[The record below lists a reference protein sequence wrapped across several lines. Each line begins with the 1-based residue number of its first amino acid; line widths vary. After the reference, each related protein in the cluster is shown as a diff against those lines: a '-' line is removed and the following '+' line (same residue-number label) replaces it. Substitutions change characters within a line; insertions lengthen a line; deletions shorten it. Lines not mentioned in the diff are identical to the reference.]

1 MGFFSAA
8 SVIRVPAMPGKA
20 KSLALAFC
28 AATSIPALLAGSA
41 SAADLSYK
49 DERPAIV
56 SYGGGGWSGFYFGVN
71 AGWSN
76 ADNDAANPFIAD
88 AGGAGGAGGFVDANN
103 FGGDGG
109 DGGNAGGIGDFD
121 GNDGLVGLHL
131 GYNWQA
137 GNLVYG
143 VEGDIGAYGS
153 LHDLLGTL
161 RGRIGFASPRTLFY
175 ATAGLAYLSVG
186 GDDRSVL
193 VGGETGGNGG
203 DGGDDGNGLDAEDGA
218 GGGGGGGG
226 GAIGNVRFSRDDD
239 SEVGFV
245 GGLGIEHK
253 LSDGV
258 SLGVEGLYY
267 TFDDE
272 LSSGLESDF
281 FTIRARLTM
290 HLQGHRDGSAKDSF
304 SNVSL
309 ARWSGFY
316 IGGHAGALVE
326 TSDDS
331 IDDVDAANGQDGQNG
346 QNGVGDGGGGGGG
359 GGATGAAVARLDDD
373 LSFLGGIHAGYNFQS
388 GQAVYGVEGDASFG
402 EGDKYGYLASVRA
415 RLGYASGSYLFYATA
430 GVAFAGIEQ
439 DTSLFAN
446 AGNDGADGGNG
457 PNGAGGAGGAGGTA
471 GSEGVD
477 DDLVGFVVGAGVETK
492 VNDRLSLGFEGLYYG
507 FEGDTKDVE
516 GDSTFI
522 GGDDNDVF
530 VLRGRVSYSLTPA
543 YETLK

>member
-1 MGFFSAA
+1 MGLFSAA
-8 SVIRVPAMPGKA
+8 SVIRVPAMPGNV
-20 KSLALAFC
+20 KSLAVALC
-28 AATSIPALLAGSA
+28 AAASIPALMAGGA

-49 DERPAIV
+49 DERPAIA

-76 ADNDAANPFIAD
+76 ADNDAANPFIEVP
-88 AGGAGGAGGFVDANN
+88 GGAGGPGGVVGANVGGN
-103 FGGDGG
+103 GGDGG
-109 DGGNAGGIGDFD
+109 TAGGIGDFD
-121 GNDGLVGLHL
+121 GNDGLVGLHV

-161 RGRIGFASPRTLFY
+161 RGRIGYATPRTLFY
-175 ATAGLAYLSVG
+175 ATAGLAYLSVD

-193 VGGETGGNGG
+193 VGGGTGGAGG
-203 DGGDDGNGLDAEDGA
+203 PGGNDANGLNGIAGA

-226 GAIGNVRFSRDDD
+226 GAVGNVRFSRDDD
-239 SEVGFV
+239 SEFGFV

-253 LSDGV
+253 LSDNV
-258 SLGVEGLYY
+258 SFGVEGLYY
-267 TFDDE
+267 TFDDD

-290 HLQGHRDGSAKDSF
+290 HLQGHRDGSTKDSF
-304 SNVSL
+304 GNVSL

-316 IGGHAGALVE
+316 VGGHAGALVE

-331 IDDVDAANGQDGQNG
+331 IDDVDVAPGQNG
-346 QNGVGDGGGGGGG
+346 QNGQNGAGEGGGGGGG

-388 GQAVYGVEGDASFG
+388 GQAVYGLEGDASFG
-402 EGDKYGYLASVRA
+402 EGDKYNYLASVRA

-430 GVAFAGIEQ
+430 GIAFAGIDQ

-446 AGNDGADGGNG
+446 AGGNGGAGGNG
-457 PNGAGGAGGAGGTA
+457 PNGTGGAGGAGGDA
-471 GSEGVD
+471 GVGNVD

-522 GGDDNDVF
+522 GGDNNDVF
-530 VLRGRVSYSLTPA
+530 VLRGRVSYSLSPS
-543 YETLK
+543 YEALK